1 MKQKI
6 KDMAGKFSK
15 LSKPFSKI
23 REPKLSSGPKLN
35 ALNKLK
41 SLKKVPSFRRKD
53 KDNQL
58 NQAIDNLPRITNE
71 TVAEHRE
78 EMLSSARKFIYPL
91 QHSRGRIVKIS
102 VAIFALGL
110 IVFGAYILVSL
121 YKLQSSSTFVYGVTR
136 VLPFPVA
143 KAGTSWVSYES
154 YLFELRHLTHYYET
168 QQEIDFDTKNG
179 ETQLTAF
186 KKRAMQQVIDDAYV
200 KQLARD
206 NDIDVS
212 SREVDDAVAL
222 LRSQNRLG
230 TSDEEFA
237 NVLKE
242 FWGWSADDFRRALTQ
257 QLLTQ
262 KVVAKLDTATTE
274 RAAMAEVQLKGGAD
288 FAKLAASLSDDQ
300 TTKASGGAYSFQI
313 DRGNRDLSPKVIE
326 ALFKLQPGQTSG
338 VIDTGYSL
346 EIVKLTE
353 NKAGKL
359 RAAHISFVYKGIGQ
373 FLTPLQEKSPP
384 GRYIDV

>member
-6 KDMAGKFSK
+6 KDMAGR
-15 LSKPFSKI
+15 LSKPSV
-23 REPKLSSGPKLN
+23 PKLSNLPKLN
-35 ALNKLK
+35 RLK
-41 SLKKVPSFRRKD
+41 GVPSFRRKD

-110 IVFGAYILVSL
+110 IVFGAFILVSL

-168 QQEIDFDTKNG
+168 QQEIDFSTDNG
-179 ETQLTAF
+179 KTQLTAF

-206 NDIDVS
+206 NDVS
-212 SREVDDAVAL
+212 VSGSEVDDAVAL

-230 TSDEEFA
+230 NSDEEFA
-237 NVLKE
+237 DVLKE

-257 QLLTQ
+257 QILTQ
-262 KVVAKLDTATTE
+262 KVVAKLDTATAE
-274 RAAMAEVQLKGGAD
+274 RAAMAEVQLKAGVSGAD
-288 FAKLAASLSDDQ
+288 FAKVAAAASDDQ
-300 TTKASGGAYSFQI
+300 MTKSSGGVYPFQI
-313 DRGNRDLSPKVIE
+313 DRSNRDLAPKVIDE
-326 ALFKLQPGQTSG
+326 LFKLQPGQTSG

-359 RAAHISFVYKGIGQ
+359 RAAHISFVYKGIGE
-373 FLTPLQEKSPP
+373 FLKPLQEKSPP
-384 GRYIDV
+384 GRYIEV